1 MSRHRNRLVVPQA
14 RDAVDQMKYEIA
26 NEAMNQSQGENLA
39 EFSGSIGGEMTK
51 RLVALGEQQLKNKN
65 KGHIVSFINKVYI

>member
-1 MSRHRNRLVVPQA
+1 MSRNRNRLVVPQA
-14 RDAVDQMKYEIA
+14 RDAVNQMKYEIA

-51 RLVALGEQQLKNKN
+51 RLVALGEQQLKKQ
-65 KGHIVSFINKVYI
+65 K

>member
-26 NEAMNQSQGENLA
+26 NEAMNQSQ
-39 EFSGSIGGEMTK
+39 MTK
-51 RLVALGEQQLKNKN
+51 RLVALGEQQLKKQ
-65 KGHIVSFINKVYI
+65 K

>member
-14 RDAVDQMKYEIA
+14 RDAVDQMNYEIA

-39 EFSGSIGGEMTK
+39 EFFLFNI
-51 RLVALGEQQLKNKN
+51 Q
-65 KGHIVSFINKVYI
+65 